1 METENT
7 FQNNYEERQQYLSDN
22 GMRNIWGE
30 TARWGKFVSI
40 VGFIFSGFMLLST
53 LAIPSAL
60 KTLQEAGDPRLS
72 QELAGVSTGFM
83 MFFMILGI
91 ALLLVPSIF
100 LWRFST
106 NMLMALGTDNYELIK
121 SSFGNL
127 RRMIKFV
134 GILTAVLVALWVL
147 AFVGTLIGSAIGG
160 SF

>member
-1 METENT
+1 MENT
-7 FQNNYEERQQYLSDN
+7 YQNNQEDKQQYLSDN

-40 VGFIFSGFMLLST
+40 VGFILSGFMLLST
-53 LAIPSAL
+53 LALPSAL
-60 KTLQEAGDPRLS
+60 KTLQAAGDPQLS

-83 MFFMILGI
+83 MFFMILSI
-91 ALLLVPSIF
+91 LLILVPSVF

-106 NMLMALGTDNYELIK
+106 NMLMALGTDNYDLLK

-147 AFVGTLIGSAIGG
+147 AVVGSLIGTAIGG
-160 SF
+160 LF